1 MHLFAQLLANGIA
14 NGAAY
19 VLIALGFALIYN
31 ATREFHIAHAAS
43 FTAAGYAGQV
53 LHGRGLGLAGAL
65 AAGVLAA
72 GAYGWL
78 VDRLV
83 YAPLR
88 RLRATPLQ
96 IFVVSLGVL
105 TVFSAAVEIA
115 FGPDDRSWGGAAAPL
130 SVGGVVLPA
139 PFAVL
144 IALTALI
151 VAAVHLLLSRSVRGY
166 ELRAVSANLEL
177 ARGTGIRV
185 PAVFGFAY
193 LLGSATVAPAA
204 VMIGVDAGTN
214 PYRGLHLTLLGIVAT
229 LIGGIGSYAGAI
241 LTALAMALVESLGL
255 LVSSSEWTRVMLY
268 ALFLGILVVRPHGLL
283 GAAVR
288 GKGGRA

>member
-1 MHLFAQLLANGIA
+1 VQLFLQLLANGVA

-31 ATREFHIAHAAS
+31 ATREFHIAHAGS
-43 FTAAGYAGQV
+43 FTAAGYAGHV

-65 AAGVLAA
+65 AAALLAA

-105 TVFSAAVEIA
+105 TVFSALVEIA
-115 FGPDDRSWGGAAAPL
+115 FGPDDRSWGAGAAPVSL
-130 SVGGVVLPA
+130 GGVVLPA
-139 PFAVL
+139 PFAIL
-144 IALTALI
+144 IVLTALI
-151 VAAVHLLLSRSVRGY
+151 VAGVHVLMARSVRGY
-166 ELRAVSANLEL
+166 ELRAVSANTEL

-193 LLGSATVAPAA
+193 LVGSATVAPAA
-204 VMIGVDAGTN
+204 VMIGLDAGTN

-229 LIGGIGSYAGAI
+229 LIGGTGSYAGAI

-268 ALFLGILVVRPHGLL
+268 ALFLGILMVRPHGLL

>member
-53 LHGRGLGLAGAL
+53 LHGRGVGLAGAL

-88 RLRATPLQ
+88 RLKATPLQ

-115 FGPDDRSWGGAAAPL
+115 FGPDDRSWGGTAAPV

-139 PFAVL
+139 PFAIL

-151 VAAVHLLLSRSVRGY
+151 VAAVHVLLSRSVRGY

-268 ALFLGILVVRPHGLL
+268 GLFLGILMVRPHGLL